1 TQLTAKQKIPKQKK
15 EASEQ
20 RQRCGE
26 CRSKNSPSEYFD
38 ENDIKN
44 DISNRCDNHGCHRET
59 CAMLCTDDAV
69 RHRAHG
75 LKRRRK
81 QYRIKEFP
89 RRFENFS
96 FGSEQTEDFV
106 WK

>member
-1 TQLTAKQKIPKQKK
+1 KIPKQKK

-26 CRSKNSPSEYFD
+26 CCSKNPPSENLD
-38 ENDIKN
+38 EDDIQN
-44 DISNRCDNHGCHRET
+44 DISNRCDNHGCHRKPCT
-59 CAMLCTDDAV
+59 MLCTDDAV
-69 RHRAHG
+69 RHRTQS

-81 QYRIKEFP
+81 QYRIKDPP
-89 RRFENFS
+89 RWFEDFS